1 MQQQSRSRKNLN
13 KSSIIVRQKIKNIIK
28 NSVIILII
36 LALFVGIF
44 ILLYIN
50 RDKKL
55 VDYKVEFIETM
66 PEERQNFSFEKII
79 IDNKVKVPIT
89 KKQKD
94 SAVSETIKELSEVRA
109 RKPVKVK
116 GIYLPAYVVGNE
128 M

>member
-13 KSSIIVRQKIKNIIK
+13 KSSIIVRQKIKNLIK
-28 NSVIILII
+28 NSVFILII
-36 LALFVGIF
+36 LILLVAVF
-44 ILLYIN
+44 ILLYNN

-79 IDNKVKVPIT
+79 FDNKVKDPIT

-94 SAVSETIKELSEVRA
+94 GAASERIKELALIRT

-116 GIYLPAYVVGNE
+116 GKASPLDK
-128 M
+128 